1 VGLLIAIGTSS
12 LFAAFRESMD
22 NSVRSTDQIKQ
33 ITDVPVLSSIS
44 YIVTDSEKRVRR
56 FKIFGWSFLI
66 IIVVVSGIYLA
77 DQYIINLEDF
87 WSILLER
94 IKMIT

>member
-1 VGLLIAIGTSS
+1 
-12 LFAAFRESMD
+12 MD
-22 NSVRSTDQIKQ
+22 NSVRSTDQIRQ

-56 FKIFGWSFLI
+56 FKIFGWLFLI
-66 IIVVVSGIYLA
+66 IIIVVSGIYFA